1 MHICCEFCNF
11 CQEFAQRL
19 STLLSLQNPLYV
31 KELHAVS
38 SLLFSLL
45 PTFNF
50 KLSATTFDFYFDIR
64 NVCLMPMP

>member
-1 MHICCEFCNF
+1 MHIFCEFYNF
-11 CQEFAQRL
+11 SQEFAQRL